1 MQRNIF
7 NLSDFSISSYD
18 SGETAEHDLITE
30 YMLNNDLS
38 SQIHNESIREDLKKW
53 IKKIGVG
60 GRTLNIGD
68 FCCKADREANV

>member
-18 SGETAEHDLITE
+18 SNESAEYDLITE
-30 YMLNNDLS
+30 YMLNNNLA
-38 SQIHNESIREDLKKW
+38 SQIHNDVVREDLKKC

-68 FCCKADREANV
+68 FCCKA